1 MAETS
6 SFNESK
12 TSITGVLGEANSQR
26 RFLNLLLEEILLVQE
41 EDDGRVREP
50 FVVADRV
57 EELHRLDHAVHLLV
71 LGQHLRPF
79 QKPG

>member
-50 FVVADRV
+50 FVVANRV
-57 EELHRLDHAVHLLV
+57 EQFQTLLHSIL
-71 LGQHLRPF
+71 
-79 QKPG
+79 